1 MLLKR
6 IRNLREDNDLKQ
18 IDLAKL
24 LQISQ
29 AQYSRIETG
38 ENDITLDSL
47 IRLAIFYNTSID
59 YILELT
65 NEKKHMLVL
74 KKQIKIGY
82 CNRFFYCHYN

>member
-29 AQYSRIETG
+29 AQYSHIETG

-65 NEKKHMLVL
+65 NEKKPYARS

-82 CNRFFYCHYN
+82 CDVNPVW

>member
-1 MLLKR
+1 MVNTMLLKR

-29 AQYSRIETG
+29 AQYSRIESG

-47 IRLAIFYNTSID
+47 IRLARFYDVSTD
-59 YILELT
+59 YLLELT
-65 NEKKHMLVL
+65 NEKNNKN
-74 KKQIKIGY
+74 KQKV
-82 CNRFFYCHYN
+82 

>member
-29 AQYSRIETG
+29 AQYSHIETG

-65 NEKKHMLVL
+65 NEKNHMLVL
-74 KKQIKIGY
+74 KNKLKSVIVM
-82 CNRFFYCHYN
+82 

>member
-65 NEKKHMLVL
+65 NEKKPYARS
-74 KKQIKIGY
+74 KKT
-82 CNRFFYCHYN
+82 N

>member
-29 AQYSRIETG
+29 AQYSRIENG
-38 ENDITLDSL
+38 ENAITLDSL
-47 IRLAIFYNTSID
+47 IRLARFYNVSTD
-59 YILELT
+59 YLLELT
-65 NEKKHMLVL
+65 NEKKV
-74 KKQIKIGY
+74 KRKQIKMP
-82 CNRFFYCHYN
+82 N

>member
-29 AQYSRIETG
+29 AQYSRIENG

-47 IRLAIFYNTSID
+47 IRLARFYDVSAD
-59 YILELT
+59 YLLELT
-65 NEKKHMLVL
+65 NEKSNKN
-74 KKQIKIGY
+74 KEKQ
-82 CNRFFYCHYN
+82 NA

>member
-29 AQYSRIETG
+29 AQYSRIESG

-47 IRLAIFYNTSID
+47 IRLARFYDVSTD
-59 YILELT
+59 YLLELT
-65 NEKKHMLVL
+65 NEKNNKN
-74 KKQIKIGY
+74 KQKV
-82 CNRFFYCHYN
+82 

>member
-29 AQYSRIETG
+29 AQYSRIESG
-38 ENDITLDSL
+38 ENDINLDSL
-47 IRLAIFYNTSID
+47 IRLARFYDVSTD
-59 YILELT
+59 YLLELT
-65 NEKKHMLVL
+65 NEKNNKN
-74 KKQIKIGY
+74 KQKV
-82 CNRFFYCHYN
+82 

>member
-24 LQISQ
+24 LQISP
-29 AQYSRIETG
+29 AQYSRIESG

-47 IRLAIFYNTSID
+47 IRLARFYDVSTD
-59 YILELT
+59 YLLELT
-65 NEKKHMLVL
+65 NEKSNKN
-74 KKQIKIGY
+74 KKSLIQP
-82 CNRFFYCHYN
+82 

>member
-29 AQYSRIETG
+29 AQYSRIENG

-47 IRLAIFYNTSID
+47 IRLDRFYGVSTD
-59 YILELT
+59 YLLELT
-65 NEKKHMLVL
+65 NKK
-74 KKQIKIGY
+74 K
-82 CNRFFYCHYN
+82 

>member
-18 IDLAKL
+18 IDIAKL

-29 AQYSRIETG
+29 AQYSRIENG

-47 IRLAIFYNTSID
+47 IRLAKFYDVSTD
-59 YILELT
+59 YLLELT
-65 NEKKHMLVL
+65 DIKKENI
-74 KKQIKIGY
+74 KKEM
-82 CNRFFYCHYN
+82 

>member
-18 IDLAKL
+18 VDLAKL

-29 AQYSRIETG
+29 AQYSRIENG

-47 IRLAIFYNTSID
+47 IRLARFYDVSTD
-59 YILELT
+59 YLLELT
-65 NEKKHMLVL
+65 NEKSNKNKAQQKVWFNH
-74 KKQIKIGY
+74 
-82 CNRFFYCHYN
+82 N

>member
-29 AQYSRIETG
+29 AQYSRIENG

-47 IRLAIFYNTSID
+47 IRLARFYGVSTD
-59 YILELT
+59 YLLELT
-65 NEKKHMLVL
+65 NKKNNT
-74 KKQIKIGY
+74 K
-82 CNRFFYCHYN
+82 

>member
-1 MLLKR
+1 MYLVSTMLLKR

-29 AQYSRIETG
+29 AQYSRIENG

-47 IRLAIFYNTSID
+47 IRLARFYDVSTD
-59 YILELT
+59 YLLELT
-65 NEKKHMLVL
+65 NEKSNKN
-74 KKQIKIGY
+74 KKGLIQP
-82 CNRFFYCHYN
+82 

>member
-29 AQYSRIETG
+29 TQYSRIESG

-47 IRLAIFYNTSID
+47 IRLARFYDVSTD
-59 YILELT
+59 YLLELT
-65 NEKKHMLVL
+65 NEKNNKN
-74 KKQIKIGY
+74 KQKV
-82 CNRFFYCHYN
+82 

>member
-29 AQYSRIETG
+29 AQYSRIENG
-38 ENDITLDSL
+38 ENNITLDSL
-47 IRLAIFYNTSID
+47 IRLARFYNVSAD
-59 YILELT
+59 YLLELT
-65 NEKKHMLVL
+65 D
-74 KKQIKIGY
+74 IK
-82 CNRFFYCHYN
+82 NNKSKVKENV

>member
-65 NEKKHMLVL
+65 NEKKPYARS
-74 KKQIKIGY
+74 KKKL
-82 CNRFFYCHYN
+82 NPVFL

>member
-29 AQYSRIETG
+29 AQYSRIENG

-47 IRLAIFYNTSID
+47 IRLARFYDVSTD
-59 YILELT
+59 YLLELT
-65 NEKKHMLVL
+65 NEKSNKN
-74 KKQIKIGY
+74 KKSLIQP
-82 CNRFFYCHYN
+82 

>member
-1 MLLKR
+1 MVSVMLLKR

-65 NEKKHMLVL
+65 NEKKPYARS
-74 KKQIKIGY
+74 KK
-82 CNRFFYCHYN
+82 N

>member
-18 IDLAKL
+18 VDLAKL

-29 AQYSRIETG
+29 AQYSRIENG

-47 IRLAIFYNTSID
+47 IRLARFYDVSAD
-59 YILELT
+59 YLLELT
-65 NEKKHMLVL
+65 NEKSNKN
-74 KKQIKIGY
+74 KEKQ
-82 CNRFFYCHYN
+82 NA

>member
-29 AQYSRIETG
+29 AQYSRIENG

-47 IRLAIFYNTSID
+47 IRLAQFYNVSTD
-59 YILELT
+59 YLLELT
-65 NEKKHMLVL
+65 DIKNSKNKR
-74 KKQIKIGY
+74 KQ
-82 CNRFFYCHYN
+82 NV

>member
-29 AQYSRIETG
+29 AQYSRIESG

-47 IRLAIFYNTSID
+47 IRLARFYDVSTD
-59 YILELT
+59 YLLELT
-65 NEKKHMLVL
+65 NEKNNKN
-74 KKQIKIGY
+74 K
-82 CNRFFYCHYN
+82 

>member
-29 AQYSRIETG
+29 AQYSRIENG

-47 IRLAIFYNTSID
+47 IRLAQFYDVSTD
-59 YILELT
+59 YLLELT
-65 NEKKHMLVL
+65 DIKNSKNKR
-74 KKQIKIGY
+74 KQ
-82 CNRFFYCHYN
+82 NV

>member
-65 NEKKHMLVL
+65 NEKNHMLVL
-74 KKQIKIGY
+74 KKKL
-82 CNRFFYCHYN
+82 NPVFL